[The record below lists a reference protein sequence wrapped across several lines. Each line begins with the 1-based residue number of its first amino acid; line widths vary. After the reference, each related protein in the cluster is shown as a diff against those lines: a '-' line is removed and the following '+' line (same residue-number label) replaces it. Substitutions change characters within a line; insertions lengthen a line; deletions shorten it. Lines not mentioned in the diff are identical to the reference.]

1 MAQDPYKYFRPEAR
15 DLLDQFAKGI
25 LELEKSGTSTTA
37 VQRLLRLA
45 HTLKGA
51 ARVVK
56 QSEIADRAHAIEDTL
71 APFRDCADNVA
82 REQIDTLLE
91 HLDAISGRL
100 VTLVPAENP
109 DVPIKSNS
117 GSDEGPRTV
126 RTEVAEADA
135 VLDGV
140 VETHALM
147 SGLRGAA

>member
-71 APFRDCADNVA
+71 APFRDCADNAKFPGYPGPAGRQAA
-82 REQIDTLLE
+82 RVPSATLGPLQ
-91 HLDAISGRL
+91 A
-100 VTLVPAENP
+100 PARA
-109 DVPIKSNS
+109 
-117 GSDEGPRTV
+117 GS
-126 RTEVAEADA
+126 
-135 VLDGV
+135 
-140 VETHALM
+140 
-147 SGLRGAA
+147 GAATERHEAPHSFLGSACGER